1 LEREFIFLRFG
12 GSVSGQ
18 TPEDVRK
25 LSRKE
30 REQQFRLNLILDAAE
45 EVFAETSFAGAS
57 VEAIAQRAE
66 ISVGTLYNL
75 FRSKEDVY
83 RALVSRAQNN
93 FFDMIEERV
102 NEARGPLEKVHTV
115 VGYYFEHFHR
125 YSRQFRLYVSATNGF
140 QWELRNKLA
149 DEALQRQGEFHKRL
163 TDICQQGMD
172 EGVFKR
178 GIPADLLATNILAI
192 PHPILAHWLSNE
204 GSDLL
209 TLLPFSIT
217 IVNRIVGADV
227 H

>member
-1 LEREFIFLRFG
+1 M
-12 GSVSGQ
+12 SDH
-18 TPEDVRK
+18 TPEEGRK

-45 EVFAETSFAGAS
+45 EVFAETSFAGAT
-57 VEAIAQRAE
+57 VEEIAQRAE

-83 RALVSRAQNN
+83 RALISRAQNQ
-93 FFDMIEERV
+93 FFDRIEERV
-102 NEARGPLEKVHTV
+102 AQARGPLEKVRVV

-140 QWELRNKLA
+140 QWELRTKLA
-149 DEALQRQGEFHKRL
+149 DEALERQAQFHRGL
-163 TDICQQGMD
+163 TEICQQGMD
-172 EGVFKR
+172 EGIFKR

-192 PHPILAHWLSNE
+192 PHPILAHWLAKE
-204 GSDLL
+204 GSDLM
-209 TLLPFSIT
+209 TLLPYSM
-217 IVNRIVGADV
+217 IVVDRLVGADN